1 MLTSMA
7 THHRKVASPMLSE
20 ADRNPFRAH
29 ESHSSGAR
37 VNSGALSQSFR
48 LELPINTTLKAW
60 VSFL

>member
-1 MLTSMA
+1 MFASMA

-20 ADRNPFRAH
+20 ADRNQFRAH

-37 VNSGALSQSFR
+37 GTSGALSQSFR